1 MPTYCINVAIIIM
14 QENIYL
20 FNEIEM
26 SFVTNAVY
34 RKS

>member
-1 MPTYCINVAIIIM
+1 M